1 MKVICN
7 HFGDPVFSRLAR
19 ALRLSVSLN
28 APDVEVFDEIITEV
42 PDEQPGLLRH
52 YTDNHEKL
60 RVWRSAIHAEPDG
73 TEVVLIDA
81 DTVVL
86 GPLSEAFDTKFDI
99 GWTWRPG
106 RLPVN
111 SGVVFVTCNERSRAF
126 MDAWVQRDQMLME
139 HRELANHGARKFG
152 GANQA
157 SFMWLITHGKG
168 QDIADCHD
176 LMCKKWNCVD
186 QTWHEFDDDTRI
198 LHIKGKLR
206 DACLGRE
213 HDPFFQS
220 LKLFSVNGIESDI
233 EMANLAREWREYD
246 EMAEMGVGS

>member
-19 ALRLSVSLN
+19 ALRLSVGAN
-28 APDVEVFDEIITEV
+28 AREVEAFDEIITEV
-42 PDEQPGLLRH
+42 PAEQPGLMRH

-60 RVWRSAIHAEPDG
+60 KVWRTAIHAEPDG
-73 TEVVLIDA
+73 TEVVLMDA
-81 DTVVL
+81 DTLVL
-86 GPLSEAFDTKFDI
+86 GPLDEAFETKFDI

-111 SGVVFVTCNERSRAF
+111 SGVVFVTCNDRSRAF
-126 MDAWVQRDQMLME
+126 MDAWVERDALLMK

-168 QDIADCHD
+168 QDIAHCHD
-176 LMCKKWNCVD
+176 LMCRKWNSVD
-186 QTWHEFDDDTRI
+186 QTWCQFDDDTRI

-206 DACLGRE
+206 DACLGKPK
-213 HDPFFQS
+213 DPFFEAM
-220 LKLFSVNGIESDI
+220 KLMSVNGVEADI
-233 EMANLAREWREYD
+233 EMGKLAKIWREYD
-246 EMAEMGVGS
+246 EMEVLS